1 MKKNKNLKYK
11 RVVLKLSG
19 EVFGKENGKGVSI
32 TSYVNIAKKIA
43 KIKDENTVELAI
55 VVGGGNIFRGRENGE
70 ESFSKAIADNMGMM
84 GTIINGVGL
93 QEALEDIG
101 VPARTMTAIKM
112 DSVAEQFILKR
123 ALRHF
128 EKDRVVIFAG
138 GTGNP
143 FFTTDSAAALRACE
157 INADLII
164 KATNVDGVYDKDPHT
179 NKDAKLYKKISY
191 REALEKD
198 LNIIDGTAFALC
210 SEQKKPIIVFNIEK
224 IGDISKIFKGEQF
237 GTLVS

>member
-1 MKKNKNLKYK
+1 MIKTKLKYK
-11 RVVLKLSG
+11 RVVLKLTG
-19 EVFGKENGKGVSI
+19 ETFGKENGKGVSI

-43 KIKDENTVELAI
+43 KIKKDSDIELAI

-70 ESFSKAIADNMGMM
+70 ENFSKAIADNMGML
-84 GTIINGVGL
+84 GTIINGLGL

-112 DSVAEQFILKR
+112 DAVAEQFILKR

-128 EKDRVVIFAG
+128 QKGRVLIFAG

-157 INADLII
+157 INADLIV

-191 REALEKD
+191 KEALEKD
-198 LNIIDGTAFALC
+198 LNIMDGTAFALC
-210 SEQKKPIIVFNIEK
+210 SDQHKPIIVFNIDK
-224 IGDISKIFKGEQF
+224 IGDISKAFKGEQF
-237 GTLVS
+237 GTLVC